1 MPRLSKEVI
10 AFMEKEKEIARLQA
24 ELTRLQL
31 ETEHFKQYGTFRDE
45 VKLEVNKAK
54 MTGLVIAV
62 VVILVAVYAY
72 FSWQKALN
80 DATAQMEKTNREI
93 SARVFGLERG
103 YFLYQHNYFQ
113 DAIPYLKASYEQDPR
128 DERVLIEYLDSLDR
142 EGELDQALTV
152 VQPLRSDAVK
162 FSQFKSGDF
171 YDRVGCLLLEKGL
184 TDPAS
189 LEDSFPLFN
198 LAVNAYPAGDGR
210 RMYPNFNLFRYW
222 LLKGNKEKAESA
234 LEESGWAQKNQ
245 LTDLAGQKWF
255 ASLSSKAK
263 KIFVQIK
270 KDFKGAGKS
279 GDLLS
284 APGKTLK
291 PVWKKN

>member
-10 AFMEKEKEIARLQA
+10 AFMEKEKEIARLQG

-80 DATAQMEKTNREI
+80 DATAQIEKTNREI

-128 DERVLIEYLDSLDR
+128 DERVLIEYLDSLD
-142 EGELDQALTV
+142 QALTV
-152 VQPLRSDAVK
+152 VQPLRSDPVK

-189 LEDSFPLFN
+189 LEDSFTLFN
-198 LAVNAYPAGDGR
+198 LSVNAYPAGDGR

-222 LLKGNKEKAESA
+222 LLKGNKTQAESA

-245 LTDLAGQKWF
+245 LSDLASQKWF
-255 ASLSSKAK
+255 EALSPKTQRLFA
-263 KIFVQIK
+263 QIK
-270 KDFKGAGKS
+270 KDFKGAGRGS
-279 GDLLS
+279 DLLS

-291 PVWKKN
+291 PAGKKG